1 MNKEKENMTK
11 KNEDVKLD
19 NCYQE
24 VFKTVITMQS
34 KYNNQM
40 IAGTMM
46 AQALRLYKTNLTD
59 EGFKAMVEVIANS
72 GDNIKPF
79 DVPTIN

>member
-1 MNKEKENMTK
+1 MSKDKEAKDLN
-11 KNEDVKLD
+11 D
-19 NCYQE
+19 CYQE
-24 VFKTVITMQS
+24 IFKTVIDMQA

-59 EGFKAMVEVIANS
+59 EGFKSMVQTIADS
-72 GDNIKPF
+72 SDTIEPF
-79 DVPTIN
+79 DAPTIN

>member
-1 MNKEKENMTK
+1 MNKDKEEKDLN
-11 KNEDVKLD
+11 D
-19 NCYQE
+19 CYQE
-24 VFKTVITMQS
+24 IFKTVIDMQA

-59 EGFKAMVEVIANS
+59 EGFKSMVQTIADS
-72 GDNIKPF
+72 SDTIEPF
-79 DVPTIN
+79 DAPTIN

>member
-1 MNKEKENMTK
+1 MSKDKEAKDLN
-11 KNEDVKLD
+11 D
-19 NCYQE
+19 CYQE
-24 VFKTVITMQS
+24 IFKTVIDMQA

-46 AQALRLYKTNLTD
+46 AQALRLYKTNLTE
-59 EGFKAMVEVIANS
+59 EGFKSMVQTIADS
-72 GDNIKPF
+72 SDTIEPF

>member
-1 MNKEKENMTK
+1 MNKK
-11 KNEDVKLD
+11 KKDIELN

-24 VFKTVITMQS
+24 IFTKIMELQS
-34 KYNNQM
+34 NYDNQM

-46 AQALRLYKTNLTD
+46 AQALRLYKSNLTD
-59 EGFKAMVEVIANS
+59 EGFKAMVQVIVESKNS
-72 GDNIKPF
+72 IKPF

>member
-1 MNKEKENMTK
+1 MKNKKE
-11 KNEDVKLD
+11 DIKLN

-24 VFKTVITMQS
+24 MFKKIIELQT
-34 KYNNQM
+34 KYNNQI

-59 EGFKAMVEVIANS
+59 KGFKEMIEVIADSENT
-72 GDNIKPF
+72 IKPF
-79 DVPTIN
+79 EVLKIN

>member
-1 MNKEKENMTK
+1 MRKDKEDKDLN
-11 KNEDVKLD
+11 D
-19 NCYQE
+19 CYQE
-24 VFKTVITMQS
+24 IFKTVIDMQA

-59 EGFKAMVEVIANS
+59 EGFKSMVQTIADS
-72 GDNIKPF
+72 SDTIEPF
-79 DVPTIN
+79 DAPTIN